1 MRIAHCSDLHLLSL
15 EGARILDFA
24 NKRWIGGMNLIT
36 NRGRHYHTAAFEDMV
51 ADFNASHVDQVIC
64 TGDITNLALE
74 QEFRF
79 ARERFDRIALGP
91 QNVTVLPGNHDAYVA
106 EGATHF
112 AAVFADHFTT
122 DAGWAWTDPANAG
135 VDDPAD
141 EGAAAD
147 PWPIVRVRGEV
158 AIIGLSTS
166 LETPWFTAYGV
177 VGPRQLRRL
186 RAVLADPRL
195 AGKLRL
201 VAIHH
206 PPAGEPARSRIRGL
220 RDRDAFAAVLAEVGA
235 ELVIHGHEH
244 QDLYA
249 ELAGPRRG
257 AAGAGTPGAGM
268 PGAGMIEVRGVPS
281 GTYEAHRPE
290 RTARYRVY
298 DIQGGQIAG
307 HWLRVW
313 DSAAHRFVDDTA
325 MSYHPVMAALI

>member
-15 EGARILDFA
+15 DGARILDFA
-24 NKRWIGGMNLIT
+24 NKRWIGGMNLLT

-51 ADFNASHVDQVIC
+51 ADFNASRIDQVIC

-79 ARERFDRIALGP
+79 ARERFDKIALGP
-91 QNVTVLPGNHDAYVA
+91 HNVTVLPGNHDAYVA
-106 EGATHF
+106 AGADHF
-112 AAVFADHFTT
+112 AAIFADHFSS
-122 DAGWAWTDPANAG
+122 DAGWSWPTAG
-135 VDDPAD
+135 VDEPDD
-141 EGAAAD
+141 DGAAAD
-147 PWPIVRVRGEV
+147 PWPLVRVRGEV

-186 RAVLADPRL
+186 RAALADPRL
-195 AGKLRL
+195 AGKLRI

-249 ELAGPRRG
+249 ELPGPNRASATG
-257 AAGAGTPGAGM
+257 L
-268 PGAGMIEVRGVPS
+268 IEVRGVPS

-298 DIQGGQIAG
+298 EVVGGQIVG
-307 HWLRVW
+307 HWLRLW
-313 DSAAHRFVDDTA
+313 DSAAHRFVDDTG
-325 MSYHPVMAALI
+325 MSYHPVMAATI